1 MKNFLLL
8 FVCLFSISKIVAL
21 NNQIFTIKSKI
32 ISFEELV
39 ILRKKIDSVNEFK
52 TLYDDDRYSVRDSCR
67 GEFGGWV
74 KFKDKKTKFE
84 YIFESTCALM
94 INKFKGKYIVT
105 GTLNH
110 MGGFTKIYE
119 ITNPL
124 LLKKIN
130 RGEKIIFQKIG
141 NKGAK
146 ILVNKFGMTTLFTFE
161 YNKRLFHIVSNS
173 SETFISEI
181 ENGAFKKIQSL
192 YNKEIHTIIPRI
204 LNSDNSSK
212 IFFNDYTVKGLKGKG
227 YFEVDKNNITVF
239 TVE

>member
-1 MKNFLLL
+1 MKNVILSFI
-8 FVCLFSISKIVAL
+8 CLFCISKVCAQ
-21 NNQIFTIKSKI
+21 NVQIFNIKSNTIKN
-32 ISFEELV
+32 EELEK
-39 ILRKKIDSVNEFK
+39 IRKEIDSTNEFK

-74 KFKDKKTKFE
+74 KFKDRKTKFE
-84 YIFESTCALM
+84 YICESTCTLM
-94 INKFKGKYIVT
+94 VNKFKGKYIVT

-130 RGEKIIFQKIG
+130 KGEKINSQKIG

-146 ILVNKFGMTTLFTFE
+146 ILVNKFGMTTLLTFE
-161 YNKRLFHIVSNS
+161 YNNRLFHIVSNS

-192 YNKEIHTIIPRI
+192 YNKAIFLPPRV

-212 IFFNDYTVKGLKGKG
+212 MYFSDYTTGKGYKGKG
-227 YFEVDKNNITVF
+227 YIEVDKNNITVF